1 MKFRYRIK
9 VRALG
14 REWVWQWG
22 DPDSAKVIL
31 QVAVTIPIVVGFDFE
46 IFA

>member
-22 DPDSAKVIL
+22 DSNSVK
-31 QVAVTIPIVVGFDFE
+31 AVPYFFNDNPKRLPKGI
-46 IFA
+46 